1 MTKQTEKSIAVELR
15 QKGLSYEEIKVKM
28 NADGHKVSKGS
39 LTNWLKDI
47 PLTEE
52 QKKELLRK
60 EHRPGLEAIRK
71 KREKRISESHVFS
84 NEEQKKI
91 DGMLIDGGF
100 KDDKGATSP
109 N

>member
-1 MTKQTEKSIAVELR
+1 MTKQTEKSMAVELR
-15 QKGLSYEEIKVKM
+15 QKGLSYEEIKVRM
-28 NADGHKVSKGS
+28 NADGHRVSKGS

-60 EHRPGLEAIRK
+60 EHQPGLEAIRR
-71 KREKRISESHVFS
+71 KREKLLREGHVFS
-84 NEEQKKI
+84 DEEQKTI

-100 KDDKGATSP
+100 KEDKAASGP
-109 N
+109 G